1 MQTEPKK
8 IVVKKTTKEPKDKP
22 PKKANQYALFQKSL
36 ESYLGCKV
44 DNEVMFCKG
53 RKFRFDFAIIDRKI
67 AIEIEG
73 GIFSGGRHTRGAG
86 FAKDMEKYNIAIE
99 NGWVVLRYSPAET
112 KKTTTFTQIK
122 NVYEIR

>member
-1 MQTEPKK
+1 MPIETK
-8 IVVKKTTKEPKDKP
+8 IVKKTTKERKDKP
-22 PKKANQYALFQKSL
+22 LKKANQYSLFQKSL

-53 RKFRFDFAIIDRKI
+53 RKFRFDFAIIDKKI

-86 FAKDMEKYNIAIE
+86 FAKDMKKYNIAVE
-99 NGWVVLRYSPAET
+99 LGWVVLRYSPAET
-112 KKTTTFTQIK
+112 KKTSTFSQIK
-122 NVYEIR
+122 QVYAIR